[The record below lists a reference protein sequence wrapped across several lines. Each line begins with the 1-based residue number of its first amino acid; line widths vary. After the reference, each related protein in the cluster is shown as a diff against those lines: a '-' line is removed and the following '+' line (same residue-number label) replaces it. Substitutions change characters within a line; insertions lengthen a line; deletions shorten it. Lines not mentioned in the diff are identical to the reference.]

1 MDGRLS
7 TTPSQDLEDLRE
19 AEETEV
25 EVVAMARVEVVA
37 MARVAR
43 SPDPCPAHFPPLR
56 LSTTTSQDPA
66 EAVGEGLED
75 LEAVD
80 PAEEA
85 VDPAEVVGAVEAAA
99 RTARSPDRRC
109 LAHLPSLSPDED
121 DEP

>member
-19 AEETEV
+19 AVEV
-25 EVVAMARVEVVA
+25 EVEARA
-37 MARVAR
+37 AR
-43 SPDPCPAHFPPLR
+43 SPDPCPAHLPSLR

-66 EAVGEGLED
+66 EAVVEGLED

-109 LAHLPSLSPDED
+109 PARLPWLPPDEN
-121 DEP
+121 